1 MDARDIAR
9 LLGRRGGQAR
19 ARRLDEAERKR
30 IASLGGKA
38 RVRSLA
44 TARRVV
50 QNLEY
55 AAAVAE
61 LQRQPRKVTRLKT
74 FTERLPGI
82 YPRKP

>member
-1 MDARDIAR
+1 MVTRDIAR

-38 RVRSLA
+38 RLRSLER
-44 TARRVV
+44 ARRIV

-55 AAAVAE
+55 ASAVSE
-61 LQRQPRKVTRLKT
+61 LQGQSRTVTRLKT
-74 FTERLPGI
+74 FKGRLPGI
-82 YPRKP
+82 YPRKS